1 MSGDIPPSVSSK
13 NSSAKSNF
21 IKLNSTKPSSTQSNS
36 ANGTIKNILTNL
48 LGRLTQLF
56 REAPQDRQDLIS
68 VLKSAEENSL
78 INPELLAMME
88 GVIHISELQA
98 RDIMIARP
106 QMVVVNDEMGFDEM
120 ISNIVESGHSR
131 FPVVGDNRDDIEGI
145 ILAKDLLQFSAEI
158 SNAQKENNKPVKF
171 AIKDFLRPA
180 AIIPES
186 KRLDTL
192 LKEFRTNRSHMAI
205 VVDEYGC
212 VGGLVTI
219 EDVLEQIVG
228 EIEDEYDI
236 EGDEDGIQKVA
247 ENEYILKGITE
258 IEEFNDYFSSQLD
271 NEEYET
277 IGGILLQSF
286 GRVPVK
292 DEGIEIDDFKFEIVA
307 ADTRKI
313 KIIRVAKIN
322 IANQKNRKKK

>member
-1 MSGDIPPSVSSK
+1 MSGDKPPSI
-13 NSSAKSNF
+13 N
-21 IKLNSTKPSSTQSNS
+21 SNS
-36 ANGTIKNILTNL
+36 EASTVSKASFKSMFSKWMG
-48 LGRLTQLF
+48 GFAHLF
-56 REAPQDRQDLIS
+56 RETPQDRQDLIS

-78 INPELLAMME
+78 MNPELLAMME

-120 ISNIVESGHSR
+120 INNIVESGHSR

-158 SNAQKENNKPVKF
+158 SNAQKGKSKPAKF

-192 LKEFRTNRSHMAI
+192 LKEFRTNHNHMAI

-228 EIEDEYDI
+228 EIEDEYDL

-258 IEEFNDYFSSQLD
+258 IEEFNDYFSSQLND
-271 NEEYET
+271 EEYET
-277 IGGILLQSF
+277 IGGILLQAF
-286 GRVPVK
+286 GHVPVK
-292 DEGIEIDDFKFEIVA
+292 DEGIEIDNFKFEIVA

-313 KIIRVAKIN
+313 KIIRVARINVANKI
-322 IANQKNRKKK
+322 IRKTGT

>member
-1 MSGDIPPSVSSK
+1 MSGDKPPST
-13 NSSAKSNF
+13 NSNSVKTR
-21 IKLNSTKPSSTQSNS
+21 STKTNAVKSSFSRPSFVSVISKWISSFTY
-36 ANGTIKNILTNL
+36 
-48 LGRLTQLF
+48 LF
-56 REAPQDRQDLIS
+56 HEAPQDRQDLIS

-120 ISNIVESGHSR
+120 IQNIVESGHSR
-131 FPVVGDNRDDIEGI
+131 FPVIGDNRDDIEGI
-145 ILAKDLLQFSAEI
+145 ILAKDLLHFSAEI
-158 SNAQKENNKPVKF
+158 SSAQKKKRKPAKF

-192 LKEFRTNRSHMAI
+192 LKEFRTNHSHMAI

-247 ENEYILKGITE
+247 ENEYILKGITD

-271 NEEYET
+271 DEEYET
-277 IGGILLQSF
+277 IGGILLQAF
-286 GRVPVK
+286 GHVPVK

-313 KIIRVAKIN
+313 KIIRVARIN
-322 IANQKNRKKK
+322 IANQTNRKAK